1 MLDSDQRSRGYEPR
15 EMTASLIGSVAGN
28 ARPARERGKS
38 MWSDFGVSVYAVLHH
53 TRALCKRRQT
63 AFKGFDS
70 PGELFPLIPSG
81 VPQTALQVL
90 YAPPYRL
97 CSG

>member
-1 MLDSDQRSRGYEPR
+1 
-15 EMTASLIGSVAGN
+15 
-28 ARPARERGKS
+28 
-38 MWSDFGVSVYAVLHH
+38 MWSDFGVPVYAVLHH

-90 YAPPYRL
+90 DAPPYRL
-97 CSG
+97 CSGKVLFPQGLHALFFHNK